1 MNLNQ
6 VILAEG
12 KHMKN
17 PDKLNHKHEHNSR
30 ITLVLSEIAIFVAL
44 ATALSFIIVYTLPQG
59 GAITAGSMV
68 PILWLALRR
77 GPKVGIVAGILYGI
91 IQLIILP
98 YAYNPWQTLLDYP
111 LAFGCLGLAGF
122 FKRWPIAGVVVA
134 ITGRFIMHFLSG
146 AFYFAAIYAPGIN
159 PYLYSAVYNASYL
172 IPEMAISIF
181 IIYLLQKSN
190 ALKIYL

>member
-1 MNLNQ
+1 MEKPNN
-6 VILAEG
+6 
-12 KHMKN
+12 
-17 PDKLNHKHEHNSR
+17 LNHKHEHNSS
-30 ITLVLSEIAIFVAL
+30 TALLLAEIAIFVAL

-77 GPKVGIVAGILYGI
+77 GTKVGIVAGVLYGL

-111 LAFGCLGLAGF
+111 LAFGCLGLAGL
-122 FKRWPIAGVVVA
+122 FKKWPIAGVVVG

-146 AFYFAAIYAPGIN
+146 AWYFAAIYAPGIN
-159 PYLYSAVYNASYL
+159 PYLYSAVYNGSYL
-172 IPEMAISIF
+172 IPEMALSVF
-181 IIYLLQKSN
+181 IVYLLQKSN